1 MQTNDASTSL
11 RTQSPGKEQSTKWGA
26 GQAWPFA
33 TGENKGFGGPEQRK
47 RNKRRRAFLG
57 DLKILSQRRG
67 QNDLPTWGR
76 SRGINKMS
84 GWSLK
89 KEALMPP

>member
-26 GQAWPFA
+26 GQPWPFA

-47 RNKRRRAFLG
+47 RNKGRRAFLG

-67 QNDLPTWGR
+67 QNDLPTWA
-76 SRGINKMS
+76 
-84 GWSLK
+84 
-89 KEALMPP
+89 EAGE